1 MEFLINATKGIVETI
16 FDGYTPKQ
24 KRENI
29 QFLHGLFVFCLVMI
43 FVFSPSRSSARWIII
58 GLFSFFIFLYI
69 CFKDC
74 WVSVVESEYDVEGS
88 YSGPLGAMINLTGT
102 PITKE
107 TKDLTTSIAYVY
119 TISLMLVLTL
129 RDFYGIY

>member
-1 MEFLINATKGIVETI
+1 MDILITITKRIVETV

-24 KRENI
+24 TRENI
-29 QFLHGLFVFCLVMI
+29 QFLHGLFVFCLVLI
-43 FVFSPSRSSARWIII
+43 FVFSPARSWARWTVI
-58 GLFSFFIFLYI
+58 GLFSVFIFLYI

-74 WVSVVESEYDVEGS
+74 WVSVVEYDYDTEGD
-88 YSGPLGAMINLTGT
+88 YSGPLGPMINLTGT

-119 TISLMLVLTL
+119 TISLMVVLTL